1 MRKIPIPIVLL
12 GHKDHG
18 KSTLIGRLLLDS
30 NSIKKTKL
38 EEIKK
43 VDQALGCKFELA
55 HLIDSFKEE
64 REKEMTI
71 DSTRAILNGKIRSY
85 ELIDVPGHKELI
97 ANMLTGAA
105 GAEVALVVISAEE
118 GIRDQTKR
126 HLDIVKIF
134 NIEQLIIAINKLD
147 KLDYRQ
153 DVFNKLKQESKN
165 ILIKIGFCPEKIFFV
180 PVSALIGDNVVKK
193 SQKMLWY
200 KGKSLINL
208 LEEDIRLASSNLKN
222 LNLIFPIQGI
232 LENILIGKVECGQII
247 KNQEVLILPNREI
260 VRVISIQDADGEVLK
275 AIAGENIGIVLSKD
289 LNYSRGLVITSLDSN
304 LKITNQIS
312 GEMFWIK
319 KPSSLKIQIEC
330 GTMQTE
336 GEILE
341 PKEIQEK
348 EKMFYKIITRES
360 VVIEPNGKSILSKLV
375 LKDNGEIIAVGNI
388 FRN

>member
-126 HLDIVKIF
+126 HLDIVKVF

-147 KLDYRQ
+147 KVDYRQ

-388 FRN
+388 F